1 MKITKEVAIGLVI
14 ATGIALSGC
23 NNNQNTYAE
32 VYPQYSVVVDTDT
45 QADIVT
51 VECKNGQQYQFDGV
65 EDWMEGD
72 ICSLMINTNGTEM
85 VADDKIIKA
94 EYDGYEW

>member
-1 MKITKEVAIGLVI
+1 MKITKEVGIGIGIVTVI
-14 ATGIALSGC
+14 TLLSGC
-23 NNNQNTYAE
+23 NNSTNAE
-32 VYPQYSVVVDTDT
+32 IYPQYSVVVNTDA

-51 VECKNGQQYQFDGV
+51 VECKNGQQYQFEGI

-72 ICSLMINTNGTEM
+72 ICSLLMDTNGTDI
-85 VADDKIIKA
+85 VTDDKILKA